1 MSISEPGATGA
12 DVAEHD
18 LEVLPEDEATA
29 SHACVVCG
37 GSIGRP
43 GCCSFP
49 CVREA
54 RRELDENLARV
65 RSLQSYDGPP
75 ATRARLTERNGQLTA
90 ALMAWR
96 Q

>member
-1 MSISEPGATGA
+1 MSISEPGTTRADAT
-12 DVAEHD
+12 EHD
-18 LEVLPEDEATA
+18 LDVLSEDEVTA
-29 SHACVVCG
+29 SHGCVVCG
-37 GSIGRP
+37 GPVEKP

-49 CVREA
+49 CVRDA

-65 RSLQSYDGPP
+65 RSLQSHDGPA

>member
-1 MSISEPGATGA
+1 MSSFEAGTTRA
-12 DVAEHD
+12 DITEHD
-18 LEVLPEDEATA
+18 LEVLPEDEVTA
-29 SHACVVCG
+29 PHGCVVCG
-37 GSIGRP
+37 GPTEKP

-54 RRELDENLARV
+54 RRELDQNLARV
-65 RSLQSYDGPP
+65 RSLQFYDGPA
-75 ATRARLTERNGQLTA
+75 ATRARLTERNGRLTA